1 MQRDLSAIAEHLVSL
16 GNASSDISALLFLTR
31 ILHLWLQCRLR
42 VQDTCDKCMHSLD
55 VHSKADR
62 GQLNLT
68 HDMDRQAA
76 KAIKS
81 LGIVKT
87 EK

>member
-16 GNASSDISALLFLTR
+16 GNASSVCCFLYGYCTYG
-31 ILHLWLQCRLR
+31 CN

-68 HDMDRQAA
+68 HDMDQQAA